1 MPKLRV
7 YELAKE
13 LGLESKNL
21 LAHLKTLNISVVS
34 HQSTLTPLQVETI
47 RKSLTKK
54 ADPKPAKPK
63 VLIRKRKKVEPPKPT
78 ADAPEPA
85 AAAPEATPSV
95 VAAKETAQAAQATPD
110 TAPKTAIP
118 VPPPVEEKTDK
129 PPPTVDSKP
138 KTSTK
143 PAEKSP
149 PESKPLTIPP
159 SESAKDKSF
168 GKTGKGK
175 AGAKTSTKSRRS
187 ATVSTRDLLRAIERD
202 QEPEETHPSRARTVY
217 VPAGSMKKRDLKR
230 KKNLQKTQITTAKAS
245 HRIVKID
252 NQISVIN
259 LAKRM
264 CVKAQEVINKLKE
277 SGIEADNH
285 TSLDVETTVLIA
297 SEYNYEVVDQTK
309 TLDDIVASKQ
319 KNKQPTTCERPPV
332 VTVMGHVDHGKTSIL
347 DSIRSTDVAAGE
359 SGGITQHIGAY
370 SVEINNKSI
379 TFLDTPGHE
388 AFSAMRIRGAQVT
401 DIVVLV
407 VAADDGVM
415 PQTIESISHAQE
427 AKVPIIIALNKID
440 KPNKNLDRVFS
451 ELSERGVQVESWGG
465 DVQCVEV
472 SAKEGIG
479 IDTLLDSILLQAEV
493 MELQASPDALPRGTV
508 IESYLDQHRGA
519 VATLLVQSGTLRRG
533 NYVTT
538 PNGIAKVRM
547 MIDHRGKALTE
558 AGLSIPVQV
567 SGFTTP
573 PAVGDRF
580 DATNNE
586 RDAKD
591 IQAWYTSKKT
601 TTTHTTPAASS
612 LEELL
617 EITKTNAVPELPL
630 IIKADTQG
638 STEAV
643 AGSLQNIKSERIKNK
658 IAQSGVGAVTESD
671 VVHAA
676 AINAVIVAFNVKAQ
690 KDVDDQATRQGVNI
704 KYFTIIYELIDAVR
718 SMMAGLL
725 PPDINEEIIGHA
737 EVRNPISIPRIGII
751 AGSSVTEGKITRD
764 SCLRLLRDAVV
775 IYNGKVSSLKRFK
788 DDVKEVSIGYEC
800 GIGIE
805 GCQDIRE
812 GDVIEA
818 YLRKETLSA
827 L

>member
-1 MPKLRV
+1 MSKLRV

-13 LGLESKNL
+13 LGLESKKL
-21 LAHLKTLNISVVS
+21 LAHLKTLNITVAS
-34 HQSTLTPLQVETI
+34 HQSTLNPLQVDTI
-47 RKSLTKK
+47 KKSLLKK
-54 ADPKPAKPK
+54 QEAPAPVKPK
-63 VLIRKRKKVEPPKPT
+63 VLIRRRKKAEPTPEPQAT
-78 ADAPEPA
+78 EDNAAASEVSAPQPPSAQPSVQPSVQPPLPQQEVAPPPEPA
-85 AAAPEATPSV
+85 PIEDKPAAPAAT
-95 VAAKETAQAAQATPD
+95 AADQTDKPAASKAVKPAVQATP
-110 TAPKTAIP
+110 APK
-118 VPPPVEEKTDK
+118 
-129 PPPTVDSKP
+129 DSKD
-138 KTSTK
+138 KDGK
-143 PAEKSP
+143 LYGKVAKS
-149 PESKPLTIPP
+149 
-159 SESAKDKSF
+159 
-168 GKTGKGK
+168 K
-175 AGAKTSTKSRRS
+175 AGSNKTRRS
-187 ATVSTRDLLRAIERD
+187 AVINTRDLLRAIETD
-202 QEPEETHPSRARTVY
+202 QESEETQTTSRPRTVY
-217 VPAGSMKKRDLKR
+217 VPSGGLKKRDIRR
-230 KKNLQKTQITTAKAS
+230 KKNLQKTRITTAKAS
-245 HRIVKID
+245 HRIIKID
-252 NQISVIN
+252 TQISVSN

-264 CVKAQEVINKLKE
+264 SVKAQEIIAKLKE
-277 SGIEADNH
+277 SGIDADVN
-285 TSLDVETTVLIA
+285 TSLDVDTSSLVA
-297 SEYNYEVVDQTK
+297 SEYSYEIVNQAK

-319 KNKQPTTCERPPV
+319 GDKQASTSERPPV

-370 SVEINNKSI
+370 CVEVKNKSI

-388 AFSAMRIRGAQVT
+388 AFSAMRIRGAKVT

-415 PQTIESISHAQE
+415 PQTIESISHAKE
-427 AKVPIIIALNKID
+427 ADVPIIVALNKID
-440 KPNKNLDRVFS
+440 KPNKNLDRIFS

-465 DVQCVEV
+465 EVQCIEV

-479 IDTLLDSILLQAEV
+479 ISALLDAILLQAEV
-493 MELQASPDALPRGTV
+493 MELQASQASLPRGTV

-533 NYVTT
+533 NYVAT
-538 PNGIAKVRM
+538 PNGIAKIRM
-547 MIDHRGKALTE
+547 MVDHRGKALT
-558 AGLSIPVQV
+558 AATISTPVQV
-567 SGFTTP
+567 SGFSSP

-580 DATNNE
+580 DATSNE
-586 RDAKD
+586 RDAKE
-591 IQAWYTSKKT
+591 IQAWYTSKKAI
-601 TTTHTTPAASS
+601 TTHTTPAASS

-617 EITKTNAVPELPL
+617 AITTTDAVPELSL

-638 STEAV
+638 SAEAV
-643 AGSLQNIKSERIKNK
+643 TGSLQNIKSDRIKNK
-658 IAQSGVGAVTESD
+658 VVHSGVGAVTESD
-671 VVHAA
+671 IVHAVA
-676 AINAVIVAFNVKAQ
+676 TNAIIVAFNVKSQ
-690 KDVDDQATRQGVNI
+690 KDVDEQATRQGVTV

-718 SMMAGLL
+718 SLMAGLL

-764 SCLRLLRDAVV
+764 ACLRLLRDAVV

-818 YLRKETLSA
+818 YLRKESLSS